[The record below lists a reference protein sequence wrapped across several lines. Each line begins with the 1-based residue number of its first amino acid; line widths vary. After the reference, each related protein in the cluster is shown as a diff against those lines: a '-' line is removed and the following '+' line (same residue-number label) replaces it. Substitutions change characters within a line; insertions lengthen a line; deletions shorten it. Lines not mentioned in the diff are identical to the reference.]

1 MLPIPSEESS
11 EVTVQ
16 EFIASY
22 LEAICRIN
30 TEEAIALSRRFRGSG
45 IALYMMTT
53 QEYTEMFG
61 DTRIWS
67 VKMRMEVHKET
78 LKPAVQRISRRRNLW
93 RVFWKILYD
102 SLLHIIAILFT
113 ITLTYWQNFNPG
125 RHFDNRFYYTALLLI
140 PIQAFGFALAVY
152 FDVA

>member
-1 MLPIPSEESS
+1 MPRQFPSFIKRFRKTSINQLFPNNEKTTLLSEYQLSTQEEASVPIMLPIPSEESS

-78 LKPAVQRISRRRNLW
+78 LKPAVQRISRVWCPSFLQMKGI
-93 RVFWKILYD
+93 F
-102 SLLHIIAILFT
+102 
-113 ITLTYWQNFNPG
+113 
-125 RHFDNRFYYTALLLI
+125 
-140 PIQAFGFALAVY
+140 
-152 FDVA
+152 

>member
-1 MLPIPSEESS
+1 MPRQFPSFIKRFRKTSINQLFPNNEKTPLLSEYQLSTQKEASVPIMLPILSEESS

-30 TEEAIALSRRFRGSG
+30 TEEAIALSRQFRGSG

-78 LKPAVQRISRRRNLW
+78 LKPAVQKISRVWCPSFLQMKGI
-93 RVFWKILYD
+93 F
-102 SLLHIIAILFT
+102 
-113 ITLTYWQNFNPG
+113 
-125 RHFDNRFYYTALLLI
+125 
-140 PIQAFGFALAVY
+140 
-152 FDVA
+152 

>member
-1 MLPIPSEESS
+1 MPRQFPSFIKRFRKTSINQLFPNNEKTPLLSEYQLSTQEEASVPIMLPIPSEESS

-78 LKPAVQRISRRRNLW
+78 LKPAVQRISRVWCPSFLQMKGI
-93 RVFWKILYD
+93 F
-102 SLLHIIAILFT
+102 
-113 ITLTYWQNFNPG
+113 
-125 RHFDNRFYYTALLLI
+125 
-140 PIQAFGFALAVY
+140 
-152 FDVA
+152 